1 MSDGHVQSLSDAF
14 VGREFVFRTNWH
26 KGMMIYQRKPINNW
40 FASMHNQTKQV
51 KREKHKLGEQIAAGG
66 EVATITSVEPLYN
79 YRLYLGFKTNQGRFG
94 HLVVLSENNKSWSS
108 EFYKDMTDEMATV
121 AWVENQLTNRAIQ
134 FFDTNEKSSQAV
146 VTEVNAPTEQLQLSP
161 PPAQRQQ
168 RSEIPSITQLRVD
181 AQPARVKPGE
191 TVSLFLDYRVGSTNA
206 KNIDV
211 TEVRNLSFKGNT
223 IPRYPKQQMKSL
235 SAGSHGSN
243 YRQKIPAAAKPGI
256 YSYRGEVCI
265 SNSCSSQSVTF
276 TVAP

>member
-1 MSDGHVQSLSDAF
+1 MSDGHIQNLGDAF

-51 KREKHKLGEQIAAGG
+51 KREKHKLGELIASGG

-79 YRLYLGFKTNQGRFG
+79 YRLYLGFKTNKGRYG
-94 HLVVLSENNKSWSS
+94 HLVILSENNKSWSS

-121 AWVENQLTNRAIQ
+121 TWVENQLTNRAIQ
-134 FFDTNEKSSQAV
+134 FFDAQEKSSQAV
-146 VTEVNAPTEQLQLSP
+146 VAEVKAPTEQMQLSP

-168 RSEIPSITQLRVD
+168 RPEIPSITQLRVD
-181 AQPARVKPGE
+181 AQPERVKPGE
-191 TVSLFLDYRVGSTNA
+191 TVSLLLNYRIGPANA
-206 KNIDV
+206 KSIEV

-223 IPRYPKQQMKSL
+223 ILRYPKQQTKSL

-243 YRQKIPAAAKPGI
+243 YRQKIPAAAKPGR

-276 TVAP
+276 TVSP